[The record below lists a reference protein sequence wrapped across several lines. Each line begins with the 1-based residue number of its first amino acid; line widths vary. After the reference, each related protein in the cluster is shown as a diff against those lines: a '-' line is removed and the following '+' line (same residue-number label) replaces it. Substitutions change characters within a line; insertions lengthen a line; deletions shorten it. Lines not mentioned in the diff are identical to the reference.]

1 MTYENLITNLEEVLA
16 LAKNK
21 NEQVKILKEE
31 VARLNGIIA
40 ELQEQIDNHV
50 CEVVDV
56 EPLNAKIRELEEA
69 KAQLEE
75 QVRNLQGEKAQLESD
90 KEALQAEKVQLEE
103 NRNQLLADK
112 AELQNQVVE
121 LEQAKLD
128 AEVQHQAEVEALNA
142 KIDELKKILATN

>member
-112 AELQNQVVE
+112 AELQNKVVE

-128 AEVQHQAEVEALNA
+128 VEVQHQEELDALNA

>member
-31 VARLNGIIA
+31 VKKLNEKIA
-40 ELQEQIDNHV
+40 ELQAQIDNHV

-90 KEALQAEKVQLEE
+90 KEALQAEKTQLEE
-103 NRNQLLADK
+103 NKNQLLADK
-112 AELQNQVVE
+112 AELQNKLDE
-121 LEQAKLD
+121 LETK
-128 AEVQHQAEVEALNA
+128 HQQEVEALNA